1 MLCRRMSQRF
11 FEDGCN
17 HRILLKNHTNHTQAV
32 RQLIQELIQTVPVP
46 KPTAAQR
53 RWNGVQIYLAIQIRQ
68 MNILTMYVLMVDG
81 SSVSLTKATNH
92 C

>member
-1 MLCRRMSQRF
+1 LALTDAAKGMAFMRGRNYVVPEDVTAI

-53 RWNGVQIYLAIQIRQ
+53 R
-68 MNILTMYVLMVDG
+68 
-81 SSVSLTKATNH
+81 
-92 C
+92 